1 MDQEINKLLN
11 RLRKKI
17 PPIYNLMKEK
27 KEINL
32 YMYVDSGII
41 DKKGKAMVKQKR
53 LYTVFTGTNEKLQNN
68 LEGMVEGVQLIIL
81 YIQLQSKQPKEQ
93 EN

>member
-1 MDQEINKLLN
+1 MNQEINKLLN

-17 PPIYNLMKEK
+17 PPIYNLMQEK
-27 KEINL
+27 KDINL

-41 DKKGKAMVKQKR
+41 DKNGKAIVKQKR
-53 LYTVFTGTNEKLQNN
+53 VYTVFTGTNERLQDNLN
-68 LEGMVEGVQLIIL
+68 GMLEGIQLIIV
-81 YIQLQSKQPKEQ
+81 YIQMQSKQPDEP